1 VNKGNALHGLIGVVV
16 ATTLAACSSG
26 GLTAGTGSA
35 GTPTAAAT
43 TSTAAP
49 GGAPTAQAS
58 IGPTAPSAAAQS
70 SQAAQPSA
78 KPAQPAATCSTG
90 TRACPIRI
98 TFAQG
103 AFSAQAHG
111 QLTEVNSEL
120 WFVVDARANQSMV
133 AVVEGAGAT
142 RGVVTFPNGQTEGQP
157 GGRVFD
163 GVLPASGDYKIHV
176 TESPM
181 GEGWSGRVDV
191 VTLIY

>member
-1 VNKGNALHGLIGVVV
+1 VSKGNARHGLIGVVV
-16 ATTLAACSSG
+16 ATILAACSSG
-26 GLTAGTGSA
+26 GLTAGTGLA
-35 GTPTAAAT
+35 GSPTAAAT

-49 GGAPTAQAS
+49 AIAPTTQAS
-58 IGPTAPSAAAQS
+58 IGSNAPSVEAPS

-98 TFAQG
+98 TFANG

-111 QLTEVNSEL
+111 QLTGVNSEL
-120 WFVVDARANQSMV
+120 WFVVDARASQSMV

-142 RGVVTFPNGQTEGQP
+142 RGVVTFPNGQSMGQP

-163 GVLPASGDYKIHV
+163 GVLSASGDYRIHV

>member
-1 VNKGNALHGLIGVVV
+1 MIGVLV

-26 GLTAGTGSA
+26 GLTAGAGSA

-43 TSTAAP
+43 TSTAAS
-49 GGAPTAQAS
+49 GAAPTTQAS
-58 IGPTAPSAAAQS
+58 IGTTAPSAAAQS

-78 KPAQPAATCSTG
+78 KPAQATATCSTG

-98 TFAQG
+98 TFAHG

-111 QLTEVNSEL
+111 QLTGVNSEL

-133 AVVEGAGAT
+133 AVLEGAGAT
-142 RGVVTFPNGQTEGQP
+142 RGVVTFPNGQTAGQP

>member
-1 VNKGNALHGLIGVVV
+1 VNKRNALHGLIGAVV

-26 GLTAGTGSA
+26 GLAAGIGSA
-35 GTPTAAAT
+35 GNPTAAAT
-43 TSTAAP
+43 TSAVASA
-49 GGAPTAQAS
+49 GASTTQAS
-58 IGPTAPSAAAQS
+58 ISPTASSATAQS

-78 KPAQPAATCSTG
+78 KPAKAAPTCSTG
-90 TRACPIRI
+90 SRACPIRI

-103 AFSAQAHG
+103 AYTAQAHG
-111 QLTEVNSEL
+111 QLTGVDSEL

-133 AVVEGAGAT
+133 TVVVGAGAT

-163 GVLPASGDYKIHV
+163 GLLPVSGDYKIHV

-191 VTLIY
+191 ISLIY

>member
-1 VNKGNALHGLIGVVV
+1 V
-16 ATTLAACSSG
+16 AS
-26 GLTAGTGSA
+26 
-35 GTPTAAAT
+35 
-43 TSTAAP
+43 
-49 GGAPTAQAS
+49 GGAPTPQAS
-58 IGPTAPSAAAQS
+58 IGPTASSAAAQS
-70 SQAAQPSA
+70 SQTAQPSA
-78 KPAQPAATCSTG
+78 KPAKLAATCSKG

-111 QLTEVNSEL
+111 QLTSIDSEL

-163 GVLPASGDYKIHV
+163 GVLPVSGEYKIHV

>member
-16 ATTLAACSSG
+16 ATAFAACSSG

-35 GTPTAAAT
+35 GNSTAAAT
-43 TSTAAP
+43 ASTTAP
-49 GGAPTAQAS
+49 GGAPSTQAS
-58 IGPTAPSAAAQS
+58 IRPTAPSAAAQS
-70 SQAAQPSA
+70 NQAAQPSA
-78 KPAQPAATCSTG
+78 KPAKAAATCATG
-90 TRACPIRI
+90 SRACPIRI

-111 QLTEVNSEL
+111 QLTGVDSEL
-120 WFVVDARANQSMV
+120 WFVVDARADQSMV
-133 AVVEGAGAT
+133 TVVEGAGAT

-163 GVLPASGDYKIHV
+163 GLLPVSGEYRIRV

-191 VTLIY
+191 VSLIY

>member
-1 VNKGNALHGLIGVVV
+1 VNKGNAFHGLIGVVV

-26 GLTAGTGSA
+26 SLTAGTGSA
-35 GTPTAAAT
+35 GTPKAAAS
-43 TSTAAP
+43 TSTAA
-49 GGAPTAQAS
+49 
-58 IGPTAPSAAAQS
+58 QS
-70 SQAAQPSA
+70 GRVAQPSA
-78 KPAQPAATCSTG
+78 KTAQPAATCSMG

-98 TFAQG
+98 TFALG

-111 QLTEVNSEL
+111 QLTGVNSEL
-120 WFVVDARANQSMV
+120 WFVVDARASQSMV

-142 RGVVTFPNGQTEGQP
+142 RGILTFPNGRTEGQP

-163 GVLPASGDYKIHV
+163 GVLPTSGDYRIHV